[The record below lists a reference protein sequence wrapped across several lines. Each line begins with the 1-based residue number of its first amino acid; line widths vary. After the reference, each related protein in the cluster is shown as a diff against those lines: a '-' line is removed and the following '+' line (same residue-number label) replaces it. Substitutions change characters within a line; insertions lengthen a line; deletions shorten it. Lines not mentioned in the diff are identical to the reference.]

1 MATSHSNSAA
11 HPGTPAESLSSR
23 KVSALSA
30 PAAGPKTEKAGLVFT
45 PVRVSSAG
53 RVLPGR
59 WVPASESK
67 SAASAPSPGAQLLT
81 GAGSLARAESPAKR
95 SLGAS
100 AGPALWYDLT
110 GFEDLGGYPEDWETT
125 SSESEYP
132 AAVSATHS
140 DQVNVGTPSA
150 LDQVSGAT
158 PGTHA
163 LPGAQDRAGTTAT
176 AVSGPQST
184 AGGQPAAF
192 CHPTSSTTPSAEES
206 FRKAAA
212 EDDMTNDLS
221 DNSDEESEPSP
232 LAVLLSKVAP
242 TQEI

>member
-1 MATSHSNSAA
+1 MSMADGQATSHSKSAA

-67 SAASAPSPGAQLLT
+67 LAASAPSPGAQLLT
-81 GAGSLARAESPAKR
+81 GAGSLAHAESPAKR

-100 AGPALWYDLT
+100 AGPALRYDLT
-110 GFEDLGGYPEDWETT
+110 GFEDLGGYPEDRETT

-132 AAVSATHS
+132 AAVLATHS
-140 DQVNVGTPSA
+140 
-150 LDQVSGAT
+150 
-158 PGTHA
+158 
-163 LPGAQDRAGTTAT
+163 DRAGTTAT

-184 AGGQPAAF
+184 AGGRPAAF

-212 EDDMTNDLS
+212 EDDMTDDLS
-221 DNSDEESEPSP
+221 DNSNEESEPSP
-232 LAVLLSKVAP
+232 SAVLRSKVAP